1 MFLPK
6 GGKGAQQGIF
16 GSLSTNPIEERKGFF
31 FSRIGNGWIPLL
43 QEGRRNDAERLS
55 RVELQVSALHQRGG
69 SGDRVV
75 GKLVKVWI
83 AWRLLDLWLDD
94 QNEKGQKG
102 LYIYI

>member
-1 MFLPK
+1 MADVSPLKVAKGPREESLDPFPQIPLKK
-6 GGKGAQQGIF
+6 GGG
-16 GSLSTNPIEERKGFF
+16 

-55 RVELQVSALHQRGG
+55 RVELQVSALHQREN

-83 AWRLLDLWLDD
+83 AWRLLDL
-94 QNEKGQKG
+94 
-102 LYIYI
+102 